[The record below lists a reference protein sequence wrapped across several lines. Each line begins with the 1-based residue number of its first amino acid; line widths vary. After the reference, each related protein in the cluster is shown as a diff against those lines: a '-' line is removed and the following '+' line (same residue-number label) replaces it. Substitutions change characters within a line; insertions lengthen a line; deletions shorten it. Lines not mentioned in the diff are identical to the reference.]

1 MSGVLRVRVRDAA
14 RARSWLLFD
23 GVALAGRDK
32 PGIFDGDF
40 NGELREPGSL
50 RSYKIYKNIFNTILK
65 GRFF

>member
-1 MSGVLRVRVRDAA
+1 MREAA

-23 GVALAGRDK
+23 GVALAGRDR

-50 RSYKIYKNIFNTILK
+50 RSYKIYEKYFLT
-65 GRFF
+65 RF